1 MLWSAKIRRSFWVFV
16 INQGKSVMISTQVI
30 ESLGMKI
37 SLKTITISQQEE
49 KMRKI
54 ICQSHHRSIGKSSE
68 PINLHD
74 SISTLCK
81 IKLSLPLAA
90 ANLGSDEKGVTPIKT
105 QF

>member
-30 ESLGMKI
+30 ESLGKKI

-54 ICQSHHRSIGKSSE
+54 
-68 PINLHD
+68 
-74 SISTLCK
+74 
-81 IKLSLPLAA
+81 KLNFARAIIDPFWNWQKL
-90 ANLGSDEKGVTPIKT
+90 
-105 QF
+105 

>member
-54 ICQSHHRSIGKSSE
+54 
-68 PINLHD
+68 
-74 SISTLCK
+74 
-81 IKLSLPLAA
+81 KLNFARAIIDPFWNWQKL
-90 ANLGSDEKGVTPIKT
+90 
-105 QF
+105 